1 MVTDSKLEAKIAE
14 IKAAHEANANRE
26 INFYKLSFEVEGAS
40 KELAAK
46 HKAED
51 KELLSL
57 QNKQTKDLLK
67 EQAIDNA
74 GFELKYGIALSFP
87 KFKKESVST
96 NFKCNYISTLKDKN
110 GELKFKYVDGKIVG
124 AKGEPIKSTIIYKD
138 ANGIKQSLSVAAL
151 INHLS

>member
-1 MVTDSKLEAKIAE
+1 MVTDSKLEQKIAE
-14 IKAAHEANANRE
+14 IKAEYETKANSVIE
-26 INFYKLSFEVEGAS
+26 FYKLSFEVEGAR

-67 EQAIDNA
+67 QQAIDNTA
-74 GFELKYGIALSFP
+74 FQLKYGVALSLP

-96 NFKCNYISTLKDKN
+96 VFKCNYISTLKDKN
-110 GELKFKYVDGKIVG
+110 GELKYKYVDGKIVG

-138 ANGIKQSLSVAAL
+138 ADGIKQSLSVAAL